1 MAIAMTKIAM
11 YACDVQDCHSSCRS
25 LILLHLIKTTVSD
38 LIRNTAVCV
47 TINYLIEDLEN
58 P

>member
-1 MAIAMTKIAM
+1 MHVTYKIAT
-11 YACDVQDCHSSCRS
+11 VHVGP
-25 LILLHLIKTTVSD
+25 LTLLHLIKTTVSD
-38 LIRNTAVCV
+38 LIRNTAVYV